1 MYFHPEIDS
10 LFLREYTFDVGFHQS
25 LALLRGSPD
34 KDQIQRI
41 MLSPNPLID
50 KFQIVDFP
58 NLKST
63 EPRKWDAMDYEQI
76 SKFPLYFRIKWDG
89 FNAKVGRTHFLS
101 AIELICHGAMWT
113 CNGQRFLG
121 TVSREAVFLG
131 ISWKR
136 PEEGEMTRVWSTI
149 LRVLFMIGFRR
160 KIFGMAKLI
169 TREAG
174 RRRWIEKTRTL
185 FAELWWKG

>member
-1 MYFHPEIDS
+1 MHQVIKLLFSSKNDTHPMYFHPEIDS

-136 PEEGEMTRVWSTI
+136 PEEGEMTRV
-149 LRVLFMIGFRR
+149 
-160 KIFGMAKLI
+160 
-169 TREAG
+169 
-174 RRRWIEKTRTL
+174 
-185 FAELWWKG
+185 